1 MTPAELP
8 DHYRS
13 SPGWGTDSEKI
24 FIDHLGY
31 WSKPM
36 VNSRLKLLLKYKKV
50 LQQRFKLNNMMDR
63 DEILKYINR
72 SIEKECLA

>member
-1 MTPAELP
+1 MTADILP
-8 DHYRS
+8 DHYMS
-13 SPGWGTDSEKI
+13 KPGWGTDSEKL

-31 WSKPM
+31 WCRPQ

-50 LQQRFKLNNMMDR
+50 MQHRVHLNNMMDR
-63 DEILKYINR
+63 EEILKYINR